1 MTTSSQITQKNT
13 SEILIVIDTASIKS
27 KYLNNVA
34 VKPIKIKEDYWF
46 AVYQKEN
53 DEDSF
58 HSVRIDAAKKDQ
70 IKIYG
75 ISIDEGSKDAII
87 LNQVQN
93 SKLFRKKVLF
103 TPVCL
108 SRNRISYDSDDLEEL
123 SLISMEENFIWF
135 ESDISNL
142 GILKISFS
150 LYCLNEDSTQQDLYG
165 RFWFPLQITLL

>member
-1 MTTSSQITQKNT
+1 MTTSSQIAQKKT

-34 VKPIKIKEDYWF
+34 DKAIKIKEDYWF
-46 AVYQKEN
+46 AVYQKKN
-53 DEDSF
+53 DNNSL
-58 HSVRIDAAKKDQ
+58 HSVHVDPKKKDQ
-70 IKIYG
+70 VRIYG

-87 LNQVQN
+87 LNQVQS

-108 SRNRISYDSDDLEEL
+108 SRNRISYDTDGFEEL
-123 SLISMEENFIWF
+123 SLTSMKQNFIWF

-165 RFWFPLQITLL
+165 RFWFPFPITLV